1 MTGSGSTE
9 FIGKVAVVEQ
19 EGKSVRVL
27 LHEGETLY
35 SARDILSA
43 CGMKYPTKWCQR
55 EAQAQSCVKLV
66 KLMYPVNGRGGGAS
80 RQACPMYFTTAEC
93 GRMMLDMVGCDKSVR
108 TWLEREVFSF
118 KIKSKEPQAPPMQ
131 AEEKPRPIAPEMP
144 IPPRTDDLEKMID
157 NLLFAVLDL
166 KKYIAQTN
174 A

>member
-9 FIGKVAVVEQ
+9 FIGRVAVVEQ
-19 EGKSVRVL
+19 EGRSVRVL

-80 RQACPMYFTTAEC
+80 RQSCPMYFTSAEC
-93 GRMMLDMVGCDKSVR
+93 GRMMIEMVGCDKGIR
-108 TWLEREVFSF
+108 AWLEKEVFSF
-118 KIKSKEPQAPPMQ
+118 QIGQKQTPVQTQTEP
-131 AEEKPRPIAPEMP
+131 KPEP
-144 IPPRTDDLEKMID
+144 IPPAAIPARDDYLEKMID
-157 NLLFAVLDL
+157 DMLFALLEL
-166 KKYIAQTN
+166 KKYIARPQI
-174 A
+174 